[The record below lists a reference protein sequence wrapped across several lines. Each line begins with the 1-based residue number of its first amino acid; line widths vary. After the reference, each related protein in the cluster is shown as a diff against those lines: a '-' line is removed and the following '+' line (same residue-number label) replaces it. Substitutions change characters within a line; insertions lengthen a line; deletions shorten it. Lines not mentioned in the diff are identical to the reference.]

1 MLKKIKVEDAVGMT
15 LGHDMTRV
23 IPGRCKEVA
32 FRRGYII
39 RREEIPEFHK
49 IGKEHIYV
57 IEGDNVDVHEE
68 DAARRLAAAF
78 AGPEFKHSGVKEG
91 RIDLISSINGVLKVN
106 TSLLTEVNS
115 FDGVVLATRHSG
127 TVCEPD
133 MVVAGTKIIPLYMP
147 DAELRKVEALCR
159 KKGAVLKIL
168 PFMLKKVGVVV
179 TGSEVYKGLVQDK
192 FTDTIKR
199 KVEALGAHLI
209 HSVVV
214 PDDEQMIAA
223 AVLDMKV
230 RGAELIFACG
240 GFSVDPDD
248 VTVEGIERAGA
259 KIVAYG
265 APVMPG
271 SMCLVAYLDGIPVLG
286 APACA
291 IWNKATV
298 IEVFLPRML
307 ARDPITR
314 EEVAALGHGG
324 LCLSCQPC
332 GYPLCP
338 FCK

>member
-23 IPGRCKEVA
+23 IPGKCKEVA

-39 RREEIPEFHK
+39 REEDIPEFHK

-57 IEGDNVDVHEE
+57 IEGTNVDVHEE

-78 AGPEFKHSGVKEG
+78 AGPEFKQSGVKEG
-91 RIDLISSINGVLKVN
+91 RIDLISTVNGVLKVN
-106 TSLLTEVNS
+106 VPLLTEVNS
-115 FDGVVLATRHSG
+115 FDGIVLSTRHSG
-127 TVCEPD
+127 TVCQPD

-147 DAELRKVEALCR
+147 DAGLRKVENLCR
-159 KKGAVLKIL
+159 KKGAVLKVM
-168 PFMLKKVGVVV
+168 PFALKKVGVVV

-199 KVEALGAHLI
+199 KVEALGARLI
-209 HSVVV
+209 HSIMV
-214 PDDEQMIAA
+214 PDDENMIAGA
-223 AVLDMKV
+223 ILDMKT

-248 VTVEGIERAGA
+248 VTVEGIKRTGA
-259 KIVAYG
+259 KVVAYG

-271 SMCLVAYLDGIPVLG
+271 SMCLVGYLDGTPILG

-298 IEVFLPRML
+298 VEVFLPRML
-307 ARDPITR
+307 AGDPITH

-324 LCLSCQPC
+324 LCLGCQPC